1 MQNQRK
7 MDVIFG
13 LVRRLKAKWT
23 STRPAR
29 PVQARHAQSQF
40 VCLTKKK
47 KRRRRRTLSAKW
59 ILIAQRSQA
68 PDDE

>member
-1 MQNQRK
+1 MQKQRK

-40 VCLTKKK
+40 VCLRKKK

-59 ILIAQRSQA
+59 MLIAQRSQA